1 MSPEDSNDGPI
12 HICVVCSGNICR
24 SPYAEVLL
32 RHAGRERGW
41 GESVRVT
48 SAGTLGISDHPAH
61 ELTLA
66 VAAEKGMSLMT
77 FRSTPLSDELL
88 ETVDLFLLLGHE
100 HRSWFEER
108 SVPASARVWL
118 FTQPGQEPPADE
130 IPGILDPIGFEE
142 DAYREA
148 LQSIDTA
155 LPPLLD
161 AIDTTFSL
169 RQKGA

>member
-1 MSPEDSNDGPI
+1 MSPGNSDGEPI

-32 RHAGRERGW
+32 RSAARERGW
-41 GESVRVT
+41 GERVRVT

-66 VAAEKGMSLMT
+66 VAAENGMSLMT
-77 FRSTPLSDELL
+77 FRSTALTDELL

-108 SVPASARVWL
+108 TVPAPARIWL
-118 FTQPGQEPPADE
+118 FTQPGQEPPADDL
-130 IPGILDPIGFEE
+130 PGILDPIGFEE
-142 DAYREA
+142 EAYRDA
-148 LQSIDTA
+148 LQSIDDA
-155 LPPLLD
+155 LPALLD
-161 AIDTTFSL
+161 TIDETFSL
-169 RQKGA
+169 R